1 MFDIYIKGKY
11 FKKWAKYQ
19 PKVVL
24 SHVSAFILLV
34 TKLTTAQ
41 FRAATQEYII
51 QTTLPAVS
59 TVPA

>member
-1 MFDIYIKGKY
+1 M
-11 FKKWAKYQ
+11 
-19 PKVVL
+19 L

-34 TKLTTAQ
+34 TKPTTAQ
-41 FRAATQEYII
+41 LRAATQEYII